1 MASTGGWISRH
12 ERSMNHRFAC
22 LDDVAIL
29 AEMNRQLIED
39 EGHRNS
45 MTVEELDD
53 RMRRWLL
60 TDYQAVVFQQGT
72 EALGYALFKQE
83 PDWLYLRQFF
93 VRREKRRQGI
103 GRNAITWLLKNVWRD
118 AKRIRL
124 DVLVGNSAAIQFWRS
139 VGFADYC
146 LTMEREWEGDE
157 C

>member
-1 MASTGGWISRH
+1 
-12 ERSMNHRFAC
+12 MNHRCAC
-22 LDDVAIL
+22 LDDVAVL

-45 MTVEELDD
+45 MTVEEIEG
-53 RMRRWLL
+53 RMRRWLT
-60 TDYQAVVFQQGT
+60 TDYQAVVFQEGT

-83 PDWLYLRQFF
+83 PEWLYLRQFF

-103 GRNAITWLLKNVWRD
+103 GRNAITWLLQNAWGD

-124 DVLVGNSAAIQFWRS
+124 DVLIGNSTAIQFWRS
-139 VGFADYC
+139 VGFEDYC
-146 LTMEREWEGDE
+146 LTMERETKDDQ